1 MGAAASA
8 SPDLDPAT
16 KAETVA
22 YLTAEFEW
30 RLAQAAEHAE
40 HDATLARL
48 GARGFHGFAKCLG
61 TLSGLQQEHLF
72 GGGGGGGSITVGS
85 DRSWGG
91 GGPYFWAYDGPAGVQ
106 SWPLNHELMQRQ
118 SPIDIVTAHAVVVAD
133 DVDGFSSGGGGGGGG
148 DSSGAARGE
157 AVLVAYEWPPA
168 PAAVIHNG
176 HTVVVQWGDGGG
188 AGNDAG
194 VVGGGAGAAH
204 LTLSGTAFCLRQFH
218 FHCPAE
224 HTVDGVRYPME
235 MQLVHTS
242 PAGAVAIVSLLFKHG
257 AECAFFEQFWY
268 KLPWAAVAQTRDVE
282 GAGAGA
288 NCLGAPLETLGV
300 LDPSSL
306 RLPALLEDGFWSYSG
321 SLTTPP
327 LSEGVAW
334 LLPTTP
340 LEASASQIA
349 AMRALVGG
357 ERLVRAPL
365 GGNARP
371 AQPLHGRRVVLG
383 GREAAAAN
391 ALAVAK
397 QSGLSFLQTE
407 EERLVASIQESLGSI
422 SAF

>member
-1 MGAAASA
+1 
-8 SPDLDPAT
+8 
-16 KAETVA
+16 
-22 YLTAEFEW
+22 
-30 RLAQAAEHAE
+30 
-40 HDATLARL
+40 
-48 GARGFHGFAKCLG
+48 
-61 TLSGLQQEHLF
+61 
-72 GGGGGGGSITVGS
+72 
-85 DRSWGG
+85 
-91 GGPYFWAYDGPAGVQ
+91 
-106 SWPLNHELMQRQ
+106 
-118 SPIDIVTAHAVVVAD
+118 
-133 DVDGFSSGGGGGGGG
+133 
-148 DSSGAARGE
+148 
-157 AVLVAYEWPPA
+157 
-168 PAAVIHNG
+168 
-176 HTVVVQWGDGGG
+176 
-188 AGNDAG
+188 
-194 VVGGGAGAAH
+194 
-204 LTLSGTAFCLRQFH
+204 
-218 FHCPAE
+218 
-224 HTVDGVRYPME
+224 
-235 MQLVHTS
+235 
-242 PAGAVAIVSLLFKHG
+242 LFKHG

-288 NCLGAPLETLGV
+288 SAAAPTPAADLKKKKKKLAANCLGAPLEMLGM

-327 LSEGVAW
+327 LSEGVTW

-391 ALAVAK
+391 ALAVAQ